1 MDFKDYYATLGVE
14 RTSTQDVIKRAY
26 RKLARKHHPDLNK
39 EAGAEARFKDIAEA
53 HEALIDPE
61 RRAAYDDLAARHA
74 RGPSF
79 AQAPGGGDGYE
90 FSGRGAGGNRGDG
103 PADFSEFF
111 ESIFGRGAQGSHG
124 GPRRHA
130 ADGDG
135 PGADHHARIEIELED
150 AYRGA
155 RHTISL
161 RRPVVDAQGHAV
173 IQDRQ
178 VEVNIPKG
186 VRPGQH
192 LRLAGLGEPGTGG
205 APAGDLY
212 LEIAFRPHPRF
223 RIDGADLWT
232 DLPVTPWEA
241 ALGATVDASTPDG
254 EVQLGIP
261 AGSTPGRKLRL
272 KGKGLPGKV
281 AGDLYARLTI
291 SLPTATT
298 APEREA
304 YAALARAFPQH
315 APRNPAP
322 AEPA

>member
-1 MDFKDYYATLGVE
+1 MPGARRSHHRPAATTVTNSAAAAVVANGA
-14 RTSTQDVIKRAY
+14 T
-26 RKLARKHHPDLNK
+26 ARPISVSSSSLCS
-39 EAGAEARFKDIAEA
+39 
-53 HEALIDPE
+53 
-61 RRAAYDDLAARHA
+61 AA
-74 RGPSF
+74 
-79 AQAPGGGDGYE
+79 
-90 FSGRGAGGNRGDG
+90 
-103 PADFSEFF
+103 
-111 ESIFGRGAQGSHG
+111 AQGPQG

-130 ADGDG
+130 ADGSG

-155 RHTISL
+155 HHTISL

-192 LRLAGLGEPGTGG
+192 LRLAGMGEPGHGM

-223 RIDGADLWT
+223 RIDGADVWV
-232 DLPVTPWEA
+232 DLPVAPWEA
-241 ALGATVDASTPDG
+241 ALGATVNAPTPEG

-272 KGKGLPGKV
+272 KGKGLPGKTV
-281 AGDLYARLTI
+281 GDLYARLTI
-291 SLPTATT
+291 SLPPAATAT
-298 APEREA
+298 EREA

-315 APRNPAP
+315 DPRNLPQA
-322 AEPA
+322 